1 MYRERPNAGGAV
13 PGQPSPRRLEAAAL
27 DAHVRWLLEAGDAL
41 GAINFA
47 LRQLGPEV
55 FGFIVGVLGK
65 DASADEVFAV
75 TSERLWRSLP
85 SFAWRY
91 PLRAWAYVIARQ
103 EIAHVYDRRRPHE
116 TQPLPVAELAEAI
129 ADVTTQWHTTAP
141 SAGRRQRLV
150 ALRTELSV
158 DDRVLL
164 VLRVDRQ
171 LSWGDI
177 ALAFV
182 DEPATCSD
190 DERRREAA
198 RLRKRFRSIKT
209 RLAERAR
216 AEGLL

>member
-1 MYRERPNAGGAV
+1 MYRERPNTGGAV
-13 PGQPSPRRLEAAAL
+13 PGQPSPRRLEATAL
-27 DAHVRWLLEAGDAL
+27 DGHVRRLLEAGDAL

-65 DASADEVFAV
+65 DASADKVFAV

-85 SFAWRY
+85 TFTWRC

-103 EIAHVYDRRRPHE
+103 EIAHVHDRGRPPE
-116 TQPLPVAELAEAI
+116 AERLLVAELAEAI
-129 ADVTTQWHTTAP
+129 ADVTTQWHTIAP

-182 DEPATCSD
+182 DEPATCRD
-190 DERRREAA
+190 DERKRESA
-198 RLRKRFRSIKT
+198 RLRKRFRLIKT